1 MNMKRVK
8 VTAIVFMAI
17 FTAYTCFAA
26 SSGVPEKYNLDS
38 QMQKVT
44 EISKYNFMS
53 WQTVDKQSFVLQTS
67 PSDYYLIVLS
77 NPSDKIMF
85 AETIKIADTNAMVK
99 PGYNNVI
106 VKGNGFTDTYI
117 INKIYKF
124 KDSAQIKTITAQLT
138 GEKK

>member
-1 MNMKRVK
+1 MKTIKKLTGISTVLLI
-8 VTAIVFMAI
+8 ALL
-17 FTAYTCFAA
+17 CAA
-26 SSGVPEKYNLDS
+26 AWAEMPAKYNLDN
-38 QMQKVT
+38 QLEKVT

-53 WQTVDKQSFVLQTS
+53 WEKVDRQSFVLQTS

-77 NPSDKIMF
+77 SPSDKLLF
-85 AETIKIADTNAMVK
+85 TETIKIPDTNAMVK

-106 VKGNGFTDTYI
+106 VQGSGFKETYI

-124 KDSAQIKTITAQLT
+124 KDSKQVKEIKDQLT